1 MKITIVGTGYVGLV
15 TSACFASRGNF
26 VTCLDID
33 NDKINSLK
41 KNVIP
46 IYEPGLKDKIELAL
60 NHGTINFTTDYET
73 AIANSTIVFICV
85 GTPMKE
91 NGDSN
96 LDYVFESAKLI
107 GKYLSNESIII
118 TKSTVPIGTTF
129 KVKDIIKKAIDER
142 KENILFDVANN
153 PEFLKQ
159 GRAVDDFNSP
169 DRIIVGI
176 ENEKSKEVFKEL
188 YKPFSTNHE
197 KLIFMDILSS
207 ELTKYAANAMLAT
220 KISFINEMSIIAEKV
235 GADIKMVRKGISSD
249 SRIGFSF
256 IYPSI
261 GYGGSCFPKDIS
273 SIINVSKN
281 FDYDPKILKSV
292 KLVNEN
298 QKFYFLDKIKNRF
311 TDLKKT
317 RKQFA
322 VWGLSFKPR
331 TDDMR
336 GSAAIYI
343 VEELVKLGCKLKVYD
358 PEAMQNAKR
367 KYFKDLD
374 NILYCE
380 DKYEALDGSDALILL
395 TEWPEFRSP
404 DFEIIK
410 RKLLQPVIFDGRNQY
425 SDSYL
430 KNISFEYFRIGKKND

>member
-235 GADIKMVRKGISSD
+235 GADIKMVRRGIGSD

-311 TDLKKT
+311 PDLKKT
-317 RKQFA
+317 RRQFA
-322 VWGLSFKPR
+322 IWGLSFKPR

-425 SDSYL
+425 SDSHL
-430 KNISFEYFRIGKKND
+430 KNINFEYFRIGKKND